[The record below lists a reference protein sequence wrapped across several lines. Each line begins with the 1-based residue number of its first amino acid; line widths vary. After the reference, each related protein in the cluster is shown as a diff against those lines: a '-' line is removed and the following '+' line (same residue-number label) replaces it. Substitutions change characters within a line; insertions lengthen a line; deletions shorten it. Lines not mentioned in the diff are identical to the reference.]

1 MALSSICGGSEITS
15 LLSLAQSAHMDKSDA
30 DQAGRLFKEKDT
42 DGSGGLSI
50 DEMRCSQ
57 EMFDRFDTNKDGVVS
72 PAEFQEG
79 LKKQRKEAAGQA
91 AESEVNRN
99 AFLGRVQS
107 GMGQNGDGPE
117 ARMASDMLDQYDT
130 DGDGSL
136 SAEETG
142 LSAEE
147 LAAYD
152 ADGDGLLS
160 SNEIQAGLKADHETM
175 MEQGDNDLAQR
186 IMGELDADGDG
197 SLSTGEL
204 GSDTSISAFD
214 TNGDGQVSAEELVAG
229 LKSRREEMAAQ
240 MGAPTQTAGSGE
252 TAATAS
258 TDAASGS
265 GGSGGSSSSSTDEM
279 DTNGDGTVSM
289 EEFLTWMEKHGNAQA
304 GGSAS
309 LSGNLFLKAL
319 SAYKEQA
326 DSTIYS
332 IFGDTIGS
340 GLAAT
345 A

>member
-30 DQAGRLFKEKDT
+30 DQAGRLFKEKDA

-57 EMFDRFDTNKDGVVS
+57 ETFDRFDTNKDGVVS

-79 LKKQRKEAAGQA
+79 LKQQRKEAAGQA

-107 GMGQNGDGPE
+107 DMSENGDGPE
-117 ARMASDMLDQYDT
+117 AQMASDMLDQYDT

-152 ADGDGLLS
+152 TDGDGLLS
-160 SNEIQAGLKADHETM
+160 SSEIQAGLKADHEAM
-175 MEQGDNDLAQR
+175 MAEGDSALATQVLADL
-186 IMGELDADGDG
+186 DSDGDG
-197 SLSTGEL
+197 SLNTEEL
-204 GSDTSISAFD
+204 GSDNPLSAFD
-214 TNGDGQVSAEELVAG
+214 TDGDGQVSTEELLAG
-229 LKSRREEMAAQ
+229 LKSQREDMAAQ
-240 MGAPTQTAGSGE
+240 MGAPTQTSDPGE
-252 TAATAS
+252 TTTAS

-289 EEFLTWMEKHGNAQA
+289 EEFLAWMEKHGNAQA
-304 GGSAS
+304 GSSDS
-309 LSGNLFLKAL
+309 LSSSFLGKAL
-319 SAYKEQA
+319 SAYREQA
-326 DSTIYS
+326 DSFMSSLFSDST
-332 IFGDTIGS
+332 GS